1 MELQGRRQVPGLKLG
16 AAAFLVALLP
26 ALSARADQV
35 FLSEGDAPR
44 ALFGSGVAAE
54 RKVLELSDGE
64 LADLGRLVGR
74 KIEVRNY
81 PCLEVSSAEPRPPGQ
96 PGPLQGYAFVL
107 DVIGQSLPI
116 TFAVGVKADGT
127 VQDVQVM
134 VYRESHGGEVR
145 ERRFRAQFS
154 GKTLQQP
161 LVVGKDVDAI
171 SGATISS
178 HSAAYAVRKG
188 LALAELLRR
197 RGQRSTR

>member
-1 MELQGRRQVPGLKLG
+1 MKLR

-26 ALSARADQV
+26 ALAARADQV
-35 FLSEGDAPR
+35 FLSEGEAPR
-44 ALFGSGVAAE
+44 ALFGSGVTAE

-64 LADLGRLVGR
+64 LAELGRLLGR
-74 KIEVRNY
+74 KIEVKRY
-81 PCLEVSSAEPRPPGQ
+81 PYLEVSAAEPRPRGQ
-96 PGPLQGYAFVL
+96 PGRLQGEVFLL

-134 VYRESHGGEVR
+134 VYRESHGGEIR

-178 HSAAYAVRKG
+178 HSAAYAVRKS

-197 RGQRSTR
+197 RGSPR

>member
-1 MELQGRRQVPGLKLG
+1 MKLRV
-16 AAAFLVALLP
+16 AAFLVAILP
-26 ALSARADQV
+26 ALAARADQV
-35 FLSEGDAPR
+35 FLSEAEAPR

-64 LADLGRLVGR
+64 LAELGQLLGR
-74 KIEVRNY
+74 KIEVRRY
-81 PCLEVSSAEPRPPGQ
+81 PYLEVSAEPPPQGQ
-96 PGPLQGYAFVL
+96 PDRPQGYVFLL

-127 VQDVQVM
+127 VQDVQLM
-134 VYRESHGGEVR
+134 VYRETHGNEIR

-197 RGQRSTR
+197 RGQRPPR

>member
-1 MELQGRRQVPGLKLG
+1 VKLR
-16 AAAFLVALLP
+16 AAAFLIAILP
-26 ALSARADQV
+26 ALATRADQV
-35 FLSEGDAPR
+35 FLSEGEAPR
-44 ALFGSGVAAE
+44 ALFGNGAAAD
-54 RKVLELSDGE
+54 RKVLDLSDGE
-64 LADLGRLVGR
+64 LPELSRLLGR
-74 KIEVRNY
+74 KIEVRRY
-81 PCLEVSSAEPRPPGQ
+81 PYLEVSAPEPHPQGQRRP
-96 PGPLQGYAFVL
+96 QGYIFLL

-134 VYRESHGGEVR
+134 VYRETHGDEIR

-161 LVVGKDVDAI
+161 LMVGKDVDAI

-197 RGQRSTR
+197 RERRPSP

>member
-1 MELQGRRQVPGLKLG
+1 MKLG
-16 AAAFLVALLP
+16 ALAFLVGVLP
-26 ALSARADQV
+26 ALAARADQV
-35 FLSEGDAPR
+35 FLSEGEAPR
-44 ALFGSGVAAE
+44 ALFGSEAAAE
-54 RKVLELSDGE
+54 RKVLDLSDGE
-64 LADLGRLVGR
+64 LAELSRVLGR
-74 KIEVRNY
+74 KIEVRRY
-81 PCLEVSSAEPRPPGQ
+81 PYLDVSSAEPHPQGQ
-96 PGPLQGYAFVL
+96 PGRRLGYVFLL

-116 TFAVGVKADGT
+116 TFAVGVKVDGT

-134 VYRESHGGEVR
+134 VYRESHGGDIR
-145 ERRFRAQFS
+145 ERRFRAQFA

-197 RGQRSTR
+197 RGQRPSP

>member
-1 MELQGRRQVPGLKLG
+1 LKLG
-16 AAAFLVALLP
+16 TVALLVSLLT
-26 ALSARADQV
+26 AFAARADQV
-35 FLSEGDAPR
+35 FLSEAEAPR
-44 ALFGSGVAAE
+44 ALFGSGVAAQ
-54 RKVLELSDGE
+54 RKVLDLLDGE
-64 LADLGRLVGR
+64 LAELSRLLGR
-74 KIEVRNY
+74 KIEVRRY
-81 PCLEVSSAEPRPPGQ
+81 PYLEVSSTEPQAQGQ
-96 PGPLQGYAFVL
+96 SGRLQGYVFLL

-134 VYRESHGGEVR
+134 VYREPHGDEIR
-145 ERRFRAQFS
+145 ERRFRAQFK

-197 RGQRSTR
+197 RQRPPP

>member
-1 MELQGRRQVPGLKLG
+1 MKLRV
-16 AAAFLVALLP
+16 AAFLVVILP
-26 ALSARADQV
+26 ALAARADQV
-35 FLSEGDAPR
+35 FLSEAEAPR
-44 ALFGSGVAAE
+44 ALFGSGLTAE

-64 LADLGRLVGR
+64 LAELGQLLGR
-74 KIEVRNY
+74 KIEVKRY
-81 PCLEVSSAEPRPPGQ
+81 PYLEVSAAEPRPQGQ
-96 PGPLQGYAFVL
+96 PGRPQGDIFLL

-134 VYRESHGGEVR
+134 VYRETHGNEIR

-161 LVVGKDVDAI
+161 LQVGKDVDAI

-188 LALAELLRR
+188 LALGELLRR
-197 RGQRSTR
+197 RGQRPPR

>member
-1 MELQGRRQVPGLKLG
+1 VKLR
-16 AAAFLVALLP
+16 AAAFLVAILP
-26 ALSARADQV
+26 ALAARADQV
-35 FLSEGDAPR
+35 FLSEGEAPR
-44 ALFGSGVAAE
+44 ALFGSGAAAE
-54 RKVLELSDGE
+54 RKVLDLSDGE
-64 LADLGRLVGR
+64 LPELSRLLGR
-74 KIEVRNY
+74 KIEVRRY
-81 PCLEVSSAEPRPPGQ
+81 PYLEVSSPEPHPQGQ
-96 PGPLQGYAFVL
+96 LQGYIFLL

-134 VYRESHGGEVR
+134 VYRETHGDEIR
-145 ERRFRAQFS
+145 ERRFRVQFS

-197 RGQRSTR
+197 RERRPSP